1 MDGARRARVRT
12 LVAVGAGA
20 MALVVA
26 GTTPSATSVGA
37 DKAASRW
44 FGETSP
50 LNVPIP
56 ADAKV
61 DPRSPT
67 MVAGLVHAAEQK
79 GWAVSA
85 SRWTV
90 SVYYAGRRTPR
101 RNVRLTAP
109 WRPRDWM
116 LGVPIPEAARPD
128 PAGDAHLAVIDT
140 RRRCFYE
147 LYGASRA
154 ADGSWTAE
162 WANRG
167 STKGPGIQP
176 WGLSTRASGFANF
189 AGLVRPSELAAG
201 AIRHAL
207 VFGYPFT
214 KAGGPVRPA
223 TASDGRPAT
232 ESGAATGTPRPTEA
246 LPLPQGARVQLDPA
260 LDLDALALEPWQ
272 RTIARAL
279 QVYGMYLGDTAGT
292 LALYAVGRQSW
303 PGNPYAR
310 HWGDAEYAY
319 LPTELVRH
327 LRVLALPPQYA
338 PRARVADSRCARM
351 PRR

>member
-1 MDGARRARVRT
+1 MDGARRARART
-12 LVAVGAGA
+12 LVAAGVGVAALVAAGA
-20 MALVVA
+20 
-26 GTTPSATSVGA
+26 TPSATSVE
-37 DKAASRW
+37 ASGVARW
-44 FGETSP
+44 FGERSP

-56 ADAKV
+56 TDADV
-61 DPRSPT
+61 DPRSPA
-67 MVAGLVHAAEQK
+67 MVAGLVHAAERK

-90 SVYYAGRRTPR
+90 SVYYAAPRTPR
-101 RNVRLTAP
+101 RNVRLTAS

-116 LGVPIPEAARPD
+116 LGVPIPPAARPD
-128 PAGDAHLAVIDT
+128 PAGDAHMAVIDP

-154 ADGSWTAE
+154 SDGSWTAE

-167 STKGPGIQP
+167 STAGNGIQP
-176 WGLSTRASGFANF
+176 WGLSTRASGFANL
-189 AGLVRPSELAAG
+189 AGLVRPAELAED

-207 VFGYPFT
+207 VFGYPFS

-232 ESGAATGTPRPTEA
+232 ESGAATGTPRPPDV
-246 LPLPQGARVQLDPA
+246 LPVPQGARVQLDPA

-279 QVYGMYLGDTAGT
+279 QVYGMYLGDTAGA

-310 HWGDAEYAY
+310 YWGDAAYAY

-327 LRVLALPPQYA
+327 LRVLELPPQYA
-338 PRARVADSRCARM
+338 PRPRVAGSRCSRM
-351 PRR
+351 PRD